1 MQSNRWIF
9 VIVLSRLLC
18 TENFE
23 RGGPEI
29 MHVDY
34 TGYLVIQGYL
44 MAEVLS
50 INKASASDLLAV
62 GYNCFQGT
70 THNAMIYIL

>member
-1 MQSNRWIF
+1 
-9 VIVLSRLLC
+9 
-18 TENFE
+18 
-23 RGGPEI
+23 

-34 TGYLVIQGYL
+34 TGYLVIQGYF

-62 GYNCFQGT
+62 GYNCFQVT

>member
-1 MQSNRWIF
+1 
-9 VIVLSRLLC
+9 
-18 TENFE
+18 
-23 RGGPEI
+23 

-70 THNAMIYIL
+70 THNAMIYFINDTFTWLHRCLTHDKEMNADELQLFKEE